1 MYNLQMARGYDKF
14 AETVSGMERSLLG
27 PPESIPLDALAA
39 ASEELCEF
47 RKRFRDTPDAIRPFA
62 DRLKA
67 ISVTVNA
74 GLAAHLQQLVTE
86 IFAVEVELR
95 PMLARKERLRC
106 ALNEICRAQD
116 QQKVRFDAPD
126 FDGYVTAVERK
137 VPSLPKADSPE
148 REQLDALVRSRAEYW
163 IDASI
168 LRADR
173 LNEVCDRVAES
184 DPEFGAA
191 IRPMLRMSREYTIT
205 LRSPQLKDLPQGSEG
220 ER

>member
-1 MYNLQMARGYDKF
+1 MARGNSDI
-14 AETVSGMERSLLG
+14 AGGVSDIERSLLG
-27 PPESIPLDALAA
+27 SPDTVSLDALAA
-39 ASEELCEF
+39 ASKSLREF
-47 RKRFRDTPDAIRPFA
+47 RKRFLDTPDAIRPFA

-163 IDASI
+163 IGASI

-173 LNEVCDRVAES
+173 LSEVCDRVAES

-205 LRSPQLKDLPQGSEG
+205 LRSPQLKDRPQGSEG

>member
-1 MYNLQMARGYDKF
+1 MARGKSDI
-14 AETVSGMERSLLG
+14 AGGISDVERSLLG
-27 PPESIPLDALAA
+27 SPDTVPLDALAA
-39 ASEELCEF
+39 ASEELREF
-47 RKRFRDTPDAIRPFA
+47 RKRFLETPDAVRPFA

>member
-1 MYNLQMARGYDKF
+1 MPMSKAFGKF
-14 AETVSGMERSLLG
+14 EKTISAIEQSLLG
-27 PPESIPLDALAA
+27 SLDTISLDALSA
-39 ASEELCEF
+39 ASEALRDV
-47 RKRFRDTPDAIRPFA
+47 RKRFLDSPDAVRPFA
-62 DRLKA
+62 DRLNV

-116 QQKVRFDAPD
+116 QQKVRFDAPE
-126 FDGYVTAVERK
+126 FGGYVTAVERK

-148 REQLDALVRSRAEYW
+148 RERLDALVRSRAEYW

>member
-1 MYNLQMARGYDKF
+1 MARGYDKF
-14 AETVSGMERSLLG
+14 AEAVSGLERSLLG
-27 PPESIPLDALAA
+27 PPESVSLDALSA
-39 ASEELCEF
+39 ASEELREF
-47 RKRFRDTPDAIRPFA
+47 RKRFLDTPDAVRPFV

-86 IFAVEVELR
+86 VFAVEVELR

-116 QQKVRFDAPD
+116 QQKIRFDAPD

-173 LNEVCDRVAES
+173 LNEVCDRVAET

-205 LRSPQLKDLPQGSEG
+205 LRSPQLKDLPQGPEG